1 MTTHSLE
8 FWKQF
13 IEEREEQKRRS
24 RLVELER
31 GPREKDQLDWGP
43 ETSEDDPYGEL
54 DTEYEE
60 LE

>member
-1 MTTHSLE
+1 MTTYPRE
-8 FWKQF
+8 FWKQV
-13 IEEREEQKRRS
+13 IEALEEEERRS

-31 GPREKDQLDWGP
+31 GPREKDELVWGP